1 MNNEDIIRKVINV
14 NNEAVIRKVI
24 NATIFATA
32 KTAFDSGRN
41 DVEHS
46 FDELDLMI
54 KTMQSSLFLA
64 LKNIL
69 ERRNQDD

>member
-1 MNNEDIIRKVINV
+1 MNNEDIVKKIIH
-14 NNEAVIRKVI
+14 
-24 NATIFATA
+24 ATIFSTA

-41 DVEHS
+41 DAEHS

-54 KTMQSSLFLA
+54 KTMEDSLFLA

-69 ERRNQDD
+69 K